1 MENLLQDIRYALRFL
16 RRRPVFTCVAMV
28 ALGLGIGAVTAIFSV
43 VSAVLLRP
51 LPFANS
57 ERLAIVSPFDRIEG
71 EPLPASYPDYLDWR
85 EQMTAF
91 ESLAAYT
98 STSFRLSGGDQVEM
112 VDGEMVSPDFFH
124 TLGVAP
130 VAGRFF
136 LPEEGSPEAG
146 QPVAVLGADLWRTR
160 FGGDPSL
167 LGQSVRLN
175 DVSFVVVGIAPPGFH
190 GFDGESQIWVPIVL
204 VGQVNPRFAAFD
216 LPHARSVRW
225 HQVVGLLKEGV
236 PLERARAEMSAI
248 ATRLER
254 AYPESNAKRG
264 LSVALARDEL
274 VKDLR
279 PRLVAVLG
287 AAAFVLLIACA
298 NLANL
303 LLARFDARRREI
315 AVRAATGAGTARIAR
330 QLLTESLVLG
340 LLGGGA
346 GLLLAYFTKDLL
358 LALLPMKIPAFVTV
372 TLDGQVLAFALGLSL
387 LTGMVFG
394 LAPVRQA
401 TRMDLVTSLKAGAR
415 GAAEGG
421 NRPRLVQLLVVGE
434 VALVLV
440 LLVGSGLMLKSL
452 RNLSALDLGFDP
464 DRLLTV
470 SLGVPQSE
478 YTAEEE
484 VAVVR
489 SVVDEVASLPGVESA
504 TVSSYIFFSDR
515 WINEPISI
523 EGGAP
528 ASPDERI
535 GVFVHIVGPRFFETL
550 DIRLLR
556 GRGFTAQDA
565 PEGLKVAVVSRALA
579 ERYWPKGDA
588 LGRRIRKGA
597 EGPWLTIVGI
607 ADDVRHTALAQSAPT
622 DPDLYMPL
630 AQNAPM
636 PFNLLLR
643 TATEPQRIAPAVKER
658 LRKADSRIAM
668 IQATPMDERLARE
681 TAETRFVALLI
692 GFFAFVSLVL
702 ASTGIY
708 GILAA
713 AVGRRQREIGIRL
726 TLGATKTGLLK
737 VLVGRGLALTLA
749 GIVLGLF
756 GAFAASRFLASLL
769 FEVSATDPA
778 VLILVPVMLIAIAW
792 IAAYIPARR
801 AVEADLMRALKEE

>member
-1 MENLLQDIRYALRFL
+1 MENLLQDIRYAIRFL
-16 RRRPVFTCVAMV
+16 RRRPAFTCVAMV

-43 VSAVLLRP
+43 VSAVLLRS
-51 LPFANS
+51 LPFPDAD
-57 ERLAIVSPFDRIEG
+57 RLAIVSPYDRVAG
-71 EPLPASYPDYLDWR
+71 EPLAASYPDYLDWR
-85 EQMTAF
+85 RQTTVF

-98 STSFRLSGGDQVEM
+98 DTSFRLSDSDQVEM
-112 VDGEMVSPDFFH
+112 VSGELVSPDFFR
-124 TLGVAP
+124 TLGVVP

-136 LPEEGSPEAG
+136 LPEEGSPEAR
-146 QPVAVLGADLWRTR
+146 QPVAVLGADLWRSR
-160 FGGDPSL
+160 FGGDSSL
-167 LGQSVRLN
+167 LGRPVRLN
-175 DVSFVVVGIAPPGFH
+175 DVDYVVVGIAPPGFR
-190 GFDGESQIWVPIVL
+190 GFDGESQIWVPIVF
-204 VGQVNPRFAAFD
+204 VSQVTPRFAAFD
-216 LPHARSVRW
+216 LPHARNVRW

-236 PLERARAEMSAI
+236 PLERARAEMAAI

-254 AYPESNAKRG
+254 AYPETNVNHA
-264 LSVALARDEL
+264 LSVAFARDEL

-287 AAAFVLLIACA
+287 AAVFVLLIACA

-340 LLGGGA
+340 LLGGAA

-387 LTGMVFG
+387 LTGVVFG
-394 LAPVRQA
+394 LAPIRQA

-434 VALVLV
+434 VAVVLV

-452 RNLSALDLGFDP
+452 RNLSAVDLGFDP

-470 SLGVPQSE
+470 SLWIPQSG
-478 YTAEEE
+478 YTAAEE
-484 VAVVR
+484 VAVVQ
-489 SVVDEVASLPGVESA
+489 SLLDELASLPAVESA

-515 WINEPISI
+515 WLNEPISI
-523 EGGAP
+523 AGRAP

-535 GVFVHIVGPRFFETL
+535 GVFVHVVGPRFFETL

-556 GRGFTAQDA
+556 GRGFTAQDT

-579 ERYWPKGDA
+579 DRYWPGGDA
-588 LGRRIRKGA
+588 LGRQIRKGA

-607 ADDVRHTALAQSAPT
+607 AGDVRHTDLARSAPV
-622 DPDLYMPL
+622 DPDLYVPL

-643 TATEPQRIAPAVKER
+643 TAAEPQSIAPAIKER
-658 LRKADSRIAM
+658 IRKVDSRIAM
-668 IQATPMDERLARE
+668 TQAATMGERLSQE
-681 TAETRFVALLI
+681 TAETRFAALLT
-692 GFFAFVSLVL
+692 GFFALVSLVL

-713 AVGRRQREIGIRL
+713 AVGRRRREIGIRL
-726 TLGATKTGLLK
+726 TLGATKAGLLK
-737 VLVGRGLALTLA
+737 VLVGRGLALALA

-769 FEVSATDPA
+769 FEVNTADPMI
-778 VLILVPVMLIAIAW
+778 LILVPAVLIAIAW

-801 AVEADLMRALKEE
+801 AVEADLARALKEE

>member
-1 MENLLQDIRYALRFL
+1 MGNLLLDIRYAIRFL
-16 RRRPVFTCVAMV
+16 RRRPVFTFVAMV
-28 ALGLGIGAVTAIFSV
+28 ALGLGIGAVTAIFSLV
-43 VSAVLLRP
+43 NAVLLRP
-51 LPFANS
+51 LPFAQAD
-57 ERLAIVSPFDRIEG
+57 RLAIVTPFDRAEG
-71 EPLPASYPDYLDWR
+71 EPLAASYPDYLDWR
-85 EQMTAF
+85 QQATVF

-98 STSFRLSGGDQVEM
+98 GTSFRLSGTDQVEM
-112 VDGEMVSPDFFH
+112 IDGEMVSPDFFR

-136 LPEEGSPEAG
+136 LPDEGAPEAG
-146 QPVAVLGADLWRTR
+146 QPVAVLGADLWRSR
-160 FGGDPSL
+160 FGGDSSL
-167 LGQSVRLN
+167 LGRSIRLN
-175 DVSFVVVGIAPPGFH
+175 DVDLVVVGIAPPGFH
-190 GFDGESQIWVPIVL
+190 GVDGEAQVWVPIVL

-216 LPHARSVRW
+216 LPHARNVRW

-236 PLERARAEMSAI
+236 PLERARAEMTAI
-248 ATRLER
+248 ATRLEK
-254 AYPESNAKRG
+254 AYPEANANRG
-264 LSVALARDEL
+264 ISVGFARDEL

-279 PRLVAVLG
+279 PRLIAVLG

-346 GLLLAYFTKDLL
+346 GLLLAFFTKDLL
-358 LALLPMKIPAFVTV
+358 LALLPMKIPAFVSV

-387 LTGMVFG
+387 LTGVVFG

-452 RNLSALDLGFDP
+452 RNLSAVDLGFQP

-470 SLGVPQSE
+470 ALGIPQSE
-478 YTAEEE
+478 YTAGEEM
-484 VAVVR
+484 AVMR
-489 SVVDEVASLPGVESA
+489 TLLDEVASLPTVRSA
-504 TVSSYIFFSDR
+504 TVSSYIFFSGR

-523 EGGAP
+523 EGRAP

-535 GVFVHIVGPRFFETL
+535 GTFVHVVGPRFFETL
-550 DIRLLR
+550 GIRMLR
-556 GRGFTAQDA
+556 GRGFTAEDA
-565 PEGLKVAVVSRALA
+565 PGGLETAVISRSLA
-579 ERYWPKGDA
+579 DRYWPGGDA
-588 LGRRIRKGA
+588 IGRRIRKGG

-607 ADDVRHTALAQSAPT
+607 ADDVRHTALAQSAPA
-622 DPDLYMPL
+622 DPDLYLPL

-636 PFNLLLR
+636 PFNLIIR
-643 TATEPQRIAPAVKER
+643 TAAAPQQIAPALKER
-658 LRKADSRIAM
+658 LRKVDSRIAL
-668 IQATPMDERLARE
+668 IQTTTMDERLAQE
-681 TAETRFVALLI
+681 TAETRFAAWLI
-692 GFFAFVSLVL
+692 GFFAFVALVL

-726 TLGATKTGLLK
+726 TLGATRAGLLK
-737 VLVGRGLALTLA
+737 VLVGRGLTLTLA
-749 GIVLGLF
+749 GIVLGLL
-756 GAFAASRFLASLL
+756 GAFAAGHFLASLL
-769 FEVSATDPA
+769 FEVSATDP
-778 VLILVPVMLIAIAW
+778 VILVLVSIVLIAISW
-792 IAAYIPARR
+792 LAAYIPARR
-801 AVEADLMRALKEE
+801 AVEADLIRALKEE

>member
-1 MENLLQDIRYALRFL
+1 MENLLQDIRYAIRFL
-16 RRRPVFTCVAMV
+16 RRRPVFTFVAMV

-43 VSAVLLRP
+43 VNAVLLRP
-51 LPFANS
+51 LPFANPD
-57 ERLAIVSPFDRIEG
+57 RLAIVSPFDRVEG
-71 EPLPASYPDYLDWR
+71 EPLAASYPDYLDWR
-85 EQMTAF
+85 EQATAF

-98 STSFRLSGGDQVEM
+98 SASFRLSGSDQIEM
-112 VDGEMVSPDFFH
+112 VSGELVSPDFFR

-136 LPEEGSPEAG
+136 LPEEGNPEAG
-146 QPVAVLGADLWRTR
+146 QPVAVLGTDLWRNR

-167 LGQSVRLN
+167 LGRPVRLN
-175 DVSFVVVGIAPPGFH
+175 DVEYRVVGIAPPGFR
-190 GFDGESQIWVPIVL
+190 GFDGESQIWVPIVF

-216 LPHARSVRW
+216 LPHARNVRW

-248 ATRLER
+248 AARLEQ
-254 AYPESNAKRG
+254 AYPETDANHA
-264 LSVALARDEL
+264 LSVVLARDEL

-330 QLLTESLVLG
+330 QLLTESLVLS
-340 LLGGGA
+340 LLGGAA
-346 GLLLAYFTKDLL
+346 GLLLAYFAKDLL
-358 LALLPMKIPAFVTV
+358 LALLPMEIPAFATV
-372 TLDGQVLAFALGLSL
+372 TLDGRVLAFALGLSL

-401 TRMDLVTSLKAGAR
+401 TRMDLAPSLKAGAR
-415 GAAEGG
+415 GSAEGG

-452 RNLSALDLGFDP
+452 RNLSAVDLGFDP

-470 SLGVPQSE
+470 SLGIPQSE

-484 VAVVR
+484 VAVMR
-489 SVVDEVASLPGVESA
+489 SLLDEVASLPGVQGA
-504 TVSSYIFFSDR
+504 TVSNYVFFSGR

-523 EGGAP
+523 EGRVA

-535 GVFVHIVGPRFFETL
+535 GVFVHVVGPRFFETL

-556 GRGFTAQDA
+556 GRGFTAQDT
-565 PEGLKVAVVSRALA
+565 PEGLEVAVVSRALA
-579 ERYWPKGDA
+579 ERYWPEGDA
-588 LGRRIRKGA
+588 LGRRIRRGA
-597 EGPWLTIVGI
+597 EDPWLTIVGI
-607 ADDVRHTALAQSAPT
+607 ADDVRHTALAQLAPV
-622 DPDLYMPL
+622 DPDLYVPL

-636 PFNLLLR
+636 PFSLLVR
-643 TATEPQRIAPAVKER
+643 TATEPQRIAPGIKER
-658 LRKADSRIAM
+658 LRKVDARIAM
-668 IQATPMDERLARE
+668 IQATPMDERLAKE
-681 TAETRFVALLI
+681 MAGTRFAAVLI
-692 GFFAFVSLVL
+692 GFFAFLSLVL

-737 VLVGRGLALTLA
+737 ALVGRGLALTLA
-749 GIVLGLF
+749 GIVIGLF
-756 GAFAASRFLASLL
+756 GAFVASRFLASLL
-769 FEVSATDPA
+769 FQVSATDPA
-778 VLILVPVMLIAIAW
+778 ILILVAAALIAIAS